1 MDSWELEPVI
11 FFYVLLL
18 SNAFVTSTSF
28 SGVDVCGASVSPG
41 GLFVVKGSLPERES
55 LVVDDLRKELDC
67 CRRPSP
73 ISAPATGD
81 TVLLSSSRLLF
92 LLFCTDL
99 KVFGG

>member
-11 FFYVLLL
+11 FFYDRLL
-18 SNAFVTSTSF
+18 SSAFVTSTSF

-41 GLFVVKGSLPERES
+41 GLFINSSLLERES
-55 LVVDDLRKELDC
+55 LAVDDLRKELDC
-67 CRRPSP
+67 CKRPSP
-73 ISAPATGD
+73 TSAPATGD